1 MAFIDKSIIDEI
13 KSKNDIVDVIGS
25 YISLN
30 DKNKALC
37 PFHDDHSPSFS
48 VQKDKQIYKC
58 FSCGE
63 SGNVITFVQKYNGI
77 TFTEALKMLA
87 DRAGIPLNVS
97 TTRKVNAKYEKLYE
111 INDTVNKYF
120 KANLLS
126 NEGVK
131 AIKYLEDRNISKD
144 IINEF
149 NIGLSTSNKL
159 SNILSKK
166 YSYEEL
172 VKLDICKDI
181 NGRYYDTFQDRIIF
195 PIIDE
200 NNNVIAFSGR
210 KYTNED
216 LNNNTLP
223 KYSNTKE
230 TDIFKKSEVFY
241 NINNA
246 INEIKKKR
254 EIVITEGFMDT
265 IRMSSIGYKN
275 VVAIMGTAFTEK
287 HLLKIKKWK
296 CKVVLNLDQDDAGVK
311 GTIEAGE
318 TLLKNNIDTEV
329 IVFDDYKDSD
339 EFIKNKG
346 SDSFKIAYD
355 NRVSFI
361 DFKLKYL
368 KRKRNMKDAVEKA
381 KYIKEAV
388 LALNDLDSQILIDL
402 KIKDIAEEFGISE
415 SDIRNEIKLNK
426 KMAIK
431 NVEEPKKVTRY
442 DKYDKSELRILYL
455 MLNYEDVILYF
466 ENTLGYLIQDDRALL
481 AYKIIE
487 FRNDYGYYNYSDFVD
502 YISDN
507 EKLMNVLKEVMKYHN
522 NEDYTMEELDDY
534 INTIKMYSI
543 KKRIDTLK
551 IEMSETFD
559 INKKIEIAN
568 TYVRVWNI
576 FMELL
581 DELVDTLGN
590 EQMSFDTFKN
600 ILIEGISMHQIGI
613 LPTSNDNVMIGD
625 ISRTRNS
632 NVKILFVIG
641 VNDGVFPMP
650 FSSEGFL
657 SDDERDSLLES
668 GVELAKNT
676 KLLLLE
682 ENFNIYK
689 ALIHF

>member
-97 TTRKVNAKYEKLYE
+97 TTRKVNTKYEKLYE

-166 YSYEEL
+166 YSYDEL

-296 CKVVLNLDQDDAGVK
+296 CKVILNLDQDDAGVK

-442 DKYDKSELRILYL
+442 NKYDKSELRILYL

-559 INKKIEIAN
+559 VNKKIEIAKKIE
-568 TYVRVWNI
+568 NI
-576 FMELL
+576 NKEVL
-581 DELVDTLGN
+581 
-590 EQMSFDTFKN
+590 KW
-600 ILIEGISMHQIGI
+600 
-613 LPTSNDNVMIGD
+613 
-625 ISRTRNS
+625 
-632 NVKILFVIG
+632 
-641 VNDGVFPMP
+641 
-650 FSSEGFL
+650 
-657 SDDERDSLLES
+657 
-668 GVELAKNT
+668 
-676 KLLLLE
+676 
-682 ENFNIYK
+682 
-689 ALIHF
+689 

>member
-37 PFHDDHSPSFS
+37 PFHDDHGPSFS

-97 TTRKVNAKYEKLYE
+97 TTRKINTKYEKLYE

-126 NEGVK
+126 NEGIK
-131 AIKYLEDRNISKD
+131 AIKYLEDRKISKD

-166 YSYEEL
+166 YSYDEL

-296 CKVVLNLDQDDAGVK
+296 CKVILNLDQDDAGVK

-346 SDSFKIAYD
+346 SEAFKIAYD

-559 INKKIEIAN
+559 VNKKIEIAKKIE
-568 TYVRVWNI
+568 NI
-576 FMELL
+576 NKEVL
-581 DELVDTLGN
+581 
-590 EQMSFDTFKN
+590 KW
-600 ILIEGISMHQIGI
+600 
-613 LPTSNDNVMIGD
+613 
-625 ISRTRNS
+625 
-632 NVKILFVIG
+632 
-641 VNDGVFPMP
+641 
-650 FSSEGFL
+650 
-657 SDDERDSLLES
+657 
-668 GVELAKNT
+668 
-676 KLLLLE
+676 
-682 ENFNIYK
+682 
-689 ALIHF
+689 

>member
-37 PFHDDHSPSFS
+37 PFHDDHNPSFS

-97 TTRKVNAKYEKLYE
+97 TTRKINTKYEKLYE

-126 NEGVK
+126 NEGIK
-131 AIKYLEDRNISKD
+131 AIKYLEDRKISKD

-166 YSYEEL
+166 YSYDEL

-287 HLLKIKKWK
+287 HLEKIKKWK
-296 CKVVLNLDQDDAGVK
+296 CKVILNLDQDDAGVK

-346 SDSFKIAYD
+346 SEAFKIAYD

-559 INKKIEIAN
+559 VNKKIEIAKKIE
-568 TYVRVWNI
+568 NI
-576 FMELL
+576 NKEVL
-581 DELVDTLGN
+581 
-590 EQMSFDTFKN
+590 KW
-600 ILIEGISMHQIGI
+600 
-613 LPTSNDNVMIGD
+613 
-625 ISRTRNS
+625 
-632 NVKILFVIG
+632 
-641 VNDGVFPMP
+641 
-650 FSSEGFL
+650 
-657 SDDERDSLLES
+657 
-668 GVELAKNT
+668 
-676 KLLLLE
+676 
-682 ENFNIYK
+682 
-689 ALIHF
+689 

>member
-97 TTRKVNAKYEKLYE
+97 TTRKINTKYEKLYE

-126 NEGVK
+126 NEGIK
-131 AIKYLEDRNISKD
+131 AIKYLEDRKISKD

-166 YSYEEL
+166 YSYDEL

-296 CKVVLNLDQDDAGVK
+296 CKVILNLDQDDAGVK

-346 SDSFKIAYD
+346 SEAFKIAYD

-442 DKYDKSELRILYL
+442 DKYDKSELRMLYL

-559 INKKIEIAN
+559 VNKKIEIAKKIE
-568 TYVRVWNI
+568 NI
-576 FMELL
+576 NKEVL
-581 DELVDTLGN
+581 
-590 EQMSFDTFKN
+590 KW
-600 ILIEGISMHQIGI
+600 
-613 LPTSNDNVMIGD
+613 
-625 ISRTRNS
+625 
-632 NVKILFVIG
+632 
-641 VNDGVFPMP
+641 
-650 FSSEGFL
+650 
-657 SDDERDSLLES
+657 
-668 GVELAKNT
+668 
-676 KLLLLE
+676 
-682 ENFNIYK
+682 
-689 ALIHF
+689 

>member
-97 TTRKVNAKYEKLYE
+97 TTRKINTKYEKLYE

-126 NEGVK
+126 NEGIK
-131 AIKYLEDRNISKD
+131 AIKYLEDRKISKD

-166 YSYEEL
+166 YSYDEL

-254 EIVITEGFMDT
+254 EIVIAEGFMDT

-287 HLLKIKKWK
+287 HLEKIKKWK
-296 CKVVLNLDQDDAGVK
+296 CKVILNLDQDDAGVK

-346 SDSFKIAYD
+346 SEAFKIAYD

-559 INKKIEIAN
+559 VNKKIEIAKKIE
-568 TYVRVWNI
+568 NI
-576 FMELL
+576 NKEVL
-581 DELVDTLGN
+581 
-590 EQMSFDTFKN
+590 KW
-600 ILIEGISMHQIGI
+600 
-613 LPTSNDNVMIGD
+613 
-625 ISRTRNS
+625 
-632 NVKILFVIG
+632 
-641 VNDGVFPMP
+641 
-650 FSSEGFL
+650 
-657 SDDERDSLLES
+657 
-668 GVELAKNT
+668 
-676 KLLLLE
+676 
-682 ENFNIYK
+682 
-689 ALIHF
+689 

>member
-97 TTRKVNAKYEKLYE
+97 TTRKINTKYEKLYE

-126 NEGVK
+126 NEGIK
-131 AIKYLEDRNISKD
+131 AIKYLEDRKISKD

-166 YSYEEL
+166 YSYDEL

-296 CKVVLNLDQDDAGVK
+296 CKVILNLDQDDAGVK

-346 SDSFKIAYD
+346 SEAFKIAYD

-415 SDIRNEIKLNK
+415 SNIRNEIKLNK

-559 INKKIEIAN
+559 VNKKIEIAKKIE
-568 TYVRVWNI
+568 NI
-576 FMELL
+576 NKEVL
-581 DELVDTLGN
+581 
-590 EQMSFDTFKN
+590 KW
-600 ILIEGISMHQIGI
+600 
-613 LPTSNDNVMIGD
+613 
-625 ISRTRNS
+625 
-632 NVKILFVIG
+632 
-641 VNDGVFPMP
+641 
-650 FSSEGFL
+650 
-657 SDDERDSLLES
+657 
-668 GVELAKNT
+668 
-676 KLLLLE
+676 
-682 ENFNIYK
+682 
-689 ALIHF
+689 

>member
-97 TTRKVNAKYEKLYE
+97 TTHKINTKYEKLYE

-166 YSYEEL
+166 YSYAEL

-296 CKVVLNLDQDDAGVK
+296 CKVILNLDQDDAGVK

-442 DKYDKSELRILYL
+442 NKYDKSELRILYL

-522 NEDYTMEELDDY
+522 NEDYTIEELDDY

-559 INKKIEIAN
+559 INKKIEIAKKIE
-568 TYVRVWNI
+568 NI
-576 FMELL
+576 NKEVL
-581 DELVDTLGN
+581 
-590 EQMSFDTFKN
+590 KW
-600 ILIEGISMHQIGI
+600 
-613 LPTSNDNVMIGD
+613 
-625 ISRTRNS
+625 
-632 NVKILFVIG
+632 
-641 VNDGVFPMP
+641 
-650 FSSEGFL
+650 
-657 SDDERDSLLES
+657 
-668 GVELAKNT
+668 
-676 KLLLLE
+676 
-682 ENFNIYK
+682 
-689 ALIHF
+689 

>member
-1 MAFIDKSIIDEI
+1 MAFIDKSVINEI

-25 YISLN
+25 YINLN

-48 VQKDKQIYKC
+48 VQPDKQIYKC

-77 TFTEALKMLA
+77 TFIEALKMLA
-87 DRAGIPLNVS
+87 DRANIKVDIN
-97 TTRKVNAKYEKLYE
+97 TTKKVNTKYEKLYE

-126 NEGVK
+126 TEGIK
-131 AIKYLEDRNISKD
+131 ATKYLEERKISKD

-149 NIGLSTSNKL
+149 NIGLSTTNKL
-159 SNILSKK
+159 STILFKK
-166 YSYEEL
+166 YSYDDL
-172 VKLDICKDI
+172 VKLDIIKEI

-200 NNNVIAFSGR
+200 NNNVVAFSGR

-246 INEIKKKR
+246 LVEIKKKR
-254 EIVITEGFMDT
+254 EIIITEGFMDT
-265 IRMSSIGYKN
+265 IRMSSVGYKN
-275 VVAIMGTAFTEK
+275 VVAIMGTAFTQK
-287 HLLKIKKWK
+287 HLEKIIKWK
-296 CKVVLNLDQDDAGVK
+296 CKVILNLDQDDAGVK

-329 IVFDDYKDSD
+329 IVFEDYKDSD
-339 EFIKNKG
+339 DFIKNKG
-346 SDSFKIAYD
+346 SDAFKIAYD

-381 KYIKEAV
+381 KYIREAV
-388 LALNDLDSQILIDL
+388 LSLNDLDSQILIDL
-402 KIKDIAEEFGISE
+402 KIKDIAEEFGINE

-426 KMAIK
+426 KMAVK
-431 NVEEPKKVTRY
+431 QVEEPKKITRY
-442 DKYDKSELRILYL
+442 NKYDKSELRLLYL

-466 ENTLGYLIQDDRALL
+466 ENTLGYLIQDDRANL

-487 FRNDYGYYNYSDFVD
+487 FRNDYGYYNYSDFLD

-507 EKLMNVLKEVMKYHN
+507 DKLMNTVKEVMKYHN
-522 NEDYTMEELDDY
+522 NEEYTTEELDDY

-543 KKRIDTLK
+543 NKRIETLK
-551 IEMSETFD
+551 NEMSETFD
-559 INKKIEIAN
+559 VNKKIEIAKKIE
-568 TYVRVWNI
+568 NI
-576 FMELL
+576 NKEVL
-581 DELVDTLGN
+581 
-590 EQMSFDTFKN
+590 KW
-600 ILIEGISMHQIGI
+600 
-613 LPTSNDNVMIGD
+613 
-625 ISRTRNS
+625 
-632 NVKILFVIG
+632 
-641 VNDGVFPMP
+641 
-650 FSSEGFL
+650 
-657 SDDERDSLLES
+657 
-668 GVELAKNT
+668 
-676 KLLLLE
+676 
-682 ENFNIYK
+682 
-689 ALIHF
+689 

>member
-97 TTRKVNAKYEKLYE
+97 TTRKINTKYEKLYE

-126 NEGVK
+126 NEGIK
-131 AIKYLEDRNISKD
+131 AIKYLEDRDISKD

-166 YSYEEL
+166 YSYDEL

-287 HLLKIKKWK
+287 HLEKIKKWK
-296 CKVVLNLDQDDAGVK
+296 CKVILNLDQDDAGVK

-431 NVEEPKKVTRY
+431 SIEEPKKVTRY

-466 ENTLGYLIQDDRALL
+466 ENTLGYLIQDDRSLL

-559 INKKIEIAN
+559 VNKKIEIAKKIE
-568 TYVRVWNI
+568 NI
-576 FMELL
+576 NKEVL
-581 DELVDTLGN
+581 
-590 EQMSFDTFKN
+590 KW
-600 ILIEGISMHQIGI
+600 
-613 LPTSNDNVMIGD
+613 
-625 ISRTRNS
+625 
-632 NVKILFVIG
+632 
-641 VNDGVFPMP
+641 
-650 FSSEGFL
+650 
-657 SDDERDSLLES
+657 
-668 GVELAKNT
+668 
-676 KLLLLE
+676 
-682 ENFNIYK
+682 
-689 ALIHF
+689 

>member
-97 TTRKVNAKYEKLYE
+97 TTRKINTKYEKLYE

-126 NEGVK
+126 NEGIK
-131 AIKYLEDRNISKD
+131 AIKYLEDRKISKD

-166 YSYEEL
+166 YSYDEL

-287 HLLKIKKWK
+287 HLEKIKKWK
-296 CKVVLNLDQDDAGVK
+296 CKVILNLDQDDAGVK

-329 IVFDDYKDSD
+329 IVFGDYKDSD

-346 SDSFKIAYD
+346 SEAFKIAYD

-559 INKKIEIAN
+559 VNKKIEIAKKIE
-568 TYVRVWNI
+568 NI
-576 FMELL
+576 NKEVL
-581 DELVDTLGN
+581 
-590 EQMSFDTFKN
+590 KW
-600 ILIEGISMHQIGI
+600 
-613 LPTSNDNVMIGD
+613 
-625 ISRTRNS
+625 
-632 NVKILFVIG
+632 
-641 VNDGVFPMP
+641 
-650 FSSEGFL
+650 
-657 SDDERDSLLES
+657 
-668 GVELAKNT
+668 
-676 KLLLLE
+676 
-682 ENFNIYK
+682 
-689 ALIHF
+689 

>member
-1 MAFIDKSIIDEI
+1 MAFIDKSVINEI

-25 YISLN
+25 YINLN

-48 VQKDKQIYKC
+48 VQPDKQIYKC

-77 TFTEALKMLA
+77 TFIEALKMLA
-87 DRAGIPLNVS
+87 DRANIKVDIN
-97 TTRKVNAKYEKLYE
+97 TTKKVNTKYEKLYE

-126 NEGVK
+126 SEGIK
-131 AIKYLEDRNISKD
+131 ATKYLEERKISKG

-149 NIGLSTSNKL
+149 NIGLSTTNKL
-159 SNILSKK
+159 STILSKK
-166 YSYEEL
+166 YSYDDL
-172 VKLDICKDI
+172 VKLDIVKEI
-181 NGRYYDTFQDRIIF
+181 NDRYYDTFQDRIIF

-246 INEIKKKR
+246 LAEIKKKR
-254 EIVITEGFMDT
+254 EIIITEGFMDT

-275 VVAIMGTAFTEK
+275 VVAIMGTAFTQK
-287 HLLKIKKWK
+287 HLEKIIKWK
-296 CKVVLNLDQDDAGVK
+296 CKVILNLDQDDAGVK

-329 IVFDDYKDSD
+329 IVFEDYKDSD
-339 EFIKNKG
+339 DFIKNKG
-346 SDSFKIAYD
+346 SDAFKIAYD

-381 KYIKEAV
+381 KYIREAV
-388 LALNDLDSQILIDL
+388 LSLNDLDSQILIDL
-402 KIKDIAEEFGISE
+402 KIKDIAEEFGINE

-426 KMAIK
+426 KMAVK
-431 NVEEPKKVTRY
+431 QVEEPKKITRY
-442 DKYDKSELRILYL
+442 NKYDKSELRLLYL

-466 ENTLGYLIQDDRALL
+466 ENTLGYLIQDDRSNL

-487 FRNDYGYYNYSDFVD
+487 FRNDYGYYNYSDFLD

-507 EKLMNVLKEVMKYHN
+507 DKLMNTVKEVMKYHN
-522 NEDYTMEELDDY
+522 NEEYTTEELDDY

-543 KKRIDTLK
+543 NKRIETLK
-551 IEMSETFD
+551 NEMSETFD
-559 INKKIEIAN
+559 VNKKIEIAKKIE
-568 TYVRVWNI
+568 NI
-576 FMELL
+576 NKEVL
-581 DELVDTLGN
+581 
-590 EQMSFDTFKN
+590 KW
-600 ILIEGISMHQIGI
+600 
-613 LPTSNDNVMIGD
+613 
-625 ISRTRNS
+625 
-632 NVKILFVIG
+632 
-641 VNDGVFPMP
+641 
-650 FSSEGFL
+650 
-657 SDDERDSLLES
+657 
-668 GVELAKNT
+668 
-676 KLLLLE
+676 
-682 ENFNIYK
+682 
-689 ALIHF
+689 

>member
-97 TTRKVNAKYEKLYE
+97 TTRKINTKYEKLYE

-126 NEGVK
+126 NEGIK
-131 AIKYLEDRNISKD
+131 AIKYLEDRKISKD

-166 YSYEEL
+166 YSYDEL

-287 HLLKIKKWK
+287 HLEKIKKWK

-346 SDSFKIAYD
+346 SEAFKIAYD

-431 NVEEPKKVTRY
+431 SIEEPKKVTRY

-466 ENTLGYLIQDDRALL
+466 ENTLGYLIQDDRSLL

-559 INKKIEIAN
+559 VNKKIEIAKKIE
-568 TYVRVWNI
+568 NI
-576 FMELL
+576 NKEVL
-581 DELVDTLGN
+581 
-590 EQMSFDTFKN
+590 KW
-600 ILIEGISMHQIGI
+600 
-613 LPTSNDNVMIGD
+613 
-625 ISRTRNS
+625 
-632 NVKILFVIG
+632 
-641 VNDGVFPMP
+641 
-650 FSSEGFL
+650 
-657 SDDERDSLLES
+657 
-668 GVELAKNT
+668 
-676 KLLLLE
+676 
-682 ENFNIYK
+682 
-689 ALIHF
+689 

>member
-97 TTRKVNAKYEKLYE
+97 TTRKINTKYEKLYE

-126 NEGVK
+126 NEGIK
-131 AIKYLEDRNISKD
+131 AIKYLEDRDISKD

-166 YSYEEL
+166 YSYDEL

-246 INEIKKKR
+246 LNEIKKKR

-296 CKVVLNLDQDDAGVK
+296 CKVILNLDQDDAGVK

-431 NVEEPKKVTRY
+431 SIEEPKKVTRY

-466 ENTLGYLIQDDRALL
+466 ENTLGYLIQDDRSLL

-559 INKKIEIAN
+559 VNKKIEIAKKIE
-568 TYVRVWNI
+568 NI
-576 FMELL
+576 NKEVL
-581 DELVDTLGN
+581 
-590 EQMSFDTFKN
+590 KW
-600 ILIEGISMHQIGI
+600 
-613 LPTSNDNVMIGD
+613 
-625 ISRTRNS
+625 
-632 NVKILFVIG
+632 
-641 VNDGVFPMP
+641 
-650 FSSEGFL
+650 
-657 SDDERDSLLES
+657 
-668 GVELAKNT
+668 
-676 KLLLLE
+676 
-682 ENFNIYK
+682 
-689 ALIHF
+689 

>member
-97 TTRKVNAKYEKLYE
+97 TTRKINTKYEKLYE

-126 NEGVK
+126 NEGIK
-131 AIKYLEDRNISKD
+131 AIKYLEDRKISKD

-166 YSYEEL
+166 YSYDEL

-287 HLLKIKKWK
+287 HLEKIKKWK
-296 CKVVLNLDQDDAGVK
+296 CKVILNLDQDDAGVK

-346 SDSFKIAYD
+346 SEAFKIAYD

-559 INKKIEIAN
+559 VNKKIEIAKKIE
-568 TYVRVWNI
+568 NI
-576 FMELL
+576 NKEVL
-581 DELVDTLGN
+581 
-590 EQMSFDTFKN
+590 KW
-600 ILIEGISMHQIGI
+600 
-613 LPTSNDNVMIGD
+613 
-625 ISRTRNS
+625 
-632 NVKILFVIG
+632 
-641 VNDGVFPMP
+641 
-650 FSSEGFL
+650 
-657 SDDERDSLLES
+657 
-668 GVELAKNT
+668 
-676 KLLLLE
+676 
-682 ENFNIYK
+682 
-689 ALIHF
+689 